1 MAEIQQRKTQRNR
14 FTLIVYLFL
23 VLDIGYYFLLK
34 SFGISTNQ
42 AMYEVVTSFILIL
55 FFSFILQRI
64 HSFYHSRSAISV
76 VHLSIIIIFSFLATL
91 FLQEYGKWTGASEPA
106 YLRLLSDSF
115 YVRWFILFLILFAI
129 VNQLWID
136 KHIQEQNNS
145 FERLVEKERQLAQ
158 AEMSNLQQQFQ
169 PHFLFNSLNS
179 ISALVKLQP
188 DQARSMIH
196 SLSDFLRLTMQK
208 SKDEMT
214 TVKEE
219 MDYLNL
225 YLAIEKVRFGHRL
238 NIQLSTDESCESAN
252 LPALLLQPIVENA
265 IKYGLY
271 GNTGD
276 LTITIDV
283 RCDGTFLT
291 IIISNP
297 YDSTATLSS
306 KGTGFG
312 LASVD
317 RKLQLLF
324 NRSDLLQLEKT
335 ASDFTVKLLIPQQ

>member
-1 MAEIQQRKTQRNR
+1 MAEIKTRKTQRNR

-23 VLDIGYYFLLK
+23 LLDIGYYFLLK

-42 AMYEVVTSFILIL
+42 SMYEVVTSFILIL

-76 VHLSIIIIFSFLATL
+76 VHISIIVIFSFLSTV
-91 FLQEYGKWTGASEPA
+91 FLQEYGKWTGQGETDYLQLLAS
-106 YLRLLSDSF
+106 SF

-158 AEMSNLQQQFQ
+158 AEISNLQQQFQ

-179 ISALVKLQP
+179 ISALVKMQP
-188 DQARSMIH
+188 EQARSMIH
-196 SLSDFLRLTMQK
+196 NLSDF
-208 SKDEMT
+208 
-214 TVKEE
+214 
-219 MDYLNL
+219 LNL

-238 NIQLSTDESCESAN
+238 NIDMQTDEACATAK
-252 LPALLLQPIVENA
+252 LPSLLLQPIVENA

-271 GNTGD
+271 GNIGE
-276 LTITIDV
+276 LTIKIHV
-283 RCDGTFLT
+283 SCEQHFLKV
-291 IIISNP
+291 IIEN
-297 YDSTATLSS
+297 T
-306 KGTGFG
+306 
-312 LASVD
+312 
-317 RKLQLLF
+317 
-324 NRSDLLQLEKT
+324 
-335 ASDFTVKLLIPQQ
+335 

>member
-1 MAEIQQRKTQRNR
+1 MAEIKTRKTQRNR

-23 VLDIGYYFLLK
+23 LLDFGYYFLLK

-42 AMYEVVTSFILIL
+42 SMYEVVTSFILIL

-76 VHLSIIIIFSFLATL
+76 VHISIIVIFSFLSTL
-91 FLQEYGKWTGASEPA
+91 FLQEYGKWTGQGETVYLQLLAS
-106 YLRLLSDSF
+106 SF

-158 AEMSNLQQQFQ
+158 AEISNLQQQFQ

-179 ISALVKLQP
+179 ISALVKMQP
-188 DQARSMIH
+188 EQARSMIH
-196 SLSDFLRLTMQK
+196 NLSDFLRLTIQK
-208 SKDEMT
+208 SKEEST
-214 TVKEE
+214 TVKDE

-238 NIQLSTDESCESAN
+238 NIDLQTDQVCETAK
-252 LPALLLQPIVENA
+252 LPSLLLQPIVENA

-271 GNTGD
+271 GNIGE
-276 LTITIDV
+276 LTIKIHV
-283 RCDGTFLT
+283 SCEQQFLKVL
-291 IIISNP
+291 IQNP
-297 YDSTATLSS
+297 FDAESMQSS

-312 LASVD
+312 LASVN

-324 NRSDLLQLEKT
+324 KRTDLLKIEQT
-335 ASDFTVKLLIPQQ
+335 TSDFKVELLIPQQ